1 MQLILKEDVH
11 NLGKSGE
18 LVHVRTGYGRNY
30 LIPQGFAVLATPGNV
45 KEIEHQIKLI
55 SAKNAKLVKDAQATS
70 DKLSSTE
77 VQIARQTSQ
86 GEGEHKLFGSV
97 TGRDIGE
104 ALAALGHA
112 IDHRKVVLVEP
123 IRALGQYEVEIK
135 VARDVTAKV
144 KVWVV
149 AKSGA

>member
-70 DKLSSTE
+70 DKLAATE
-77 VQIARQTSQ
+77 VSIARQTGQ
-86 GEGEHKLFGSV
+86 GEGEQKLFGSV
-97 TGRDIGE
+97 TGRDIAE
-104 ALAALGHA
+104 ALAEKGVVVDHKKIVIKEAIKTLGEHA
-112 IDHRKVVLVEP
+112 
-123 IRALGQYEVEIK
+123 VEIK
-135 VARDVTAKV
+135 LGNGITGKIKV
-144 KVWVV
+144 KVV
-149 AKSGA
+149 AK

>member
-77 VQIARQTSQ
+77 VLIARQTSQ

-97 TGRDIGE
+97 TGRDIAE
-104 ALAALGHA
+104 ALAEKGVVVDHKKIVIKEVIKTLGEHSVD
-112 IDHRKVVLVEP
+112 IK
-123 IRALGQYEVEIK
+123 LGNGITGK
-135 VARDVTAKV
+135 IKV
-144 KVWVV
+144 KVV
-149 AKSGA
+149 AK

>member
-97 TGRDIGE
+97 TGRDIAE
-104 ALAALGHA
+104 ALAEKGIVVDHKKIVIKEVIKTLGEHSVD
-112 IDHRKVVLVEP
+112 IK
-123 IRALGQYEVEIK
+123 LGNGITGK
-135 VARDVTAKV
+135 IKV
-144 KVWVV
+144 KVV
-149 AKSGA
+149 AK